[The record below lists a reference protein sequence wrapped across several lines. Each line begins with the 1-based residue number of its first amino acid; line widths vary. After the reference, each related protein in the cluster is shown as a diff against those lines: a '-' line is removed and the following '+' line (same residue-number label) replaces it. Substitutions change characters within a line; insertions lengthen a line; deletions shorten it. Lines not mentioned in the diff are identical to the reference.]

1 MLKAEFDKAE
11 HHQKETIEMNWMK
24 KSSSDFGTAHVESSL
39 NTQTHS
45 CINLST
51 SERIDELIKNL
62 NRIHTELDE
71 TIRRRTQQI
80 SVETESV
87 LAHIINE
94 TQEEQQRL
102 LGFAKER
109 QTNQNEHYREQLQA
123 YIAKLDEIRA
133 KEIARLQEELQDCR
147 EQILQVSQVKIKSVN
162 EQANIAKSKVV
173 KEEQQQASMKIE
185 AINVQLQHLTTDRTF
200 QQLGTESTSR
210 TSITASSHV
219 GAKAS
224 GQKCSFE
231 FLQEIP
237 TETETSSSEHSK
249 TLYTKTTYSDVRSEH

>member
-1 MLKAEFDKAE
+1 MSWA
-11 HHQKETIEMNWMK
+11 K
-24 KSSSDFGTAHVESSL
+24 KSSSDFGSAHVESNL
-39 NTQTHS
+39 KTETHS

-62 NRIHTELDE
+62 NRIHTQLDE

-94 TQEEQQRL
+94 TQDEQQRL
-102 LGFAKER
+102 LLFAKQR
-109 QTNQNEHYREQLQA
+109 QMLQNEHYREQLQA

-133 KEIARLQEELQDCR
+133 KEIGRLQDELQTCR
-147 EQILQVSQVKIKSVN
+147 EQILQISQAKIMSVN

-173 KEEQQQASMKIE
+173 KDEQQQASMKIE

-210 TSITASSHV
+210 TSVTASNRV
-219 GAKAS
+219 GSKAP
-224 GQKCSFE
+224 GQTCSFD
-231 FLQEIP
+231 FVQEIP
-237 TETETSSSEHSK
+237 NEGETTNTEPGK
-249 TLYTKTTYSDVRSEH
+249 TLYTTTTYADVRSER